1 MPLIRVSSFPQS
13 KETRKALAEEITE
26 VVHRHTQIPREY
38 IWVIF
43 DPVPQ
48 ENWAVAGRL
57 VSEQ

>member
-1 MPLIRVSSFPQS
+1 MPVIRVSSFPQS
-13 KETRKALAEEITE
+13 WETRKALAEEITE
-26 VVHRHTQIPREY
+26 AVHRRTQVPKEN

-57 VSEQ
+57 LSEK